1 MAQIDITNQRK
12 GMFGHALAD
21 AEPGD
26 EIVYHIGEYAG
37 GCHKHDAAAAAEA
50 KLCILY
56 QRRAGKLF
64 AYIARKPR
72 K

>member
-1 MAQIDITNQRK
+1 MAQIDITKQRT
-12 GMFGHALAD
+12 GMFVHALAD
-21 AEPGD
+21 AQPGD
-26 EIVYHIGEYAG
+26 EIIYHVGEYAG

-50 KLCILY
+50 KLCLLY

-64 AYIARKPR
+64 AYIARKPI